1 MADALDLQLVPC
13 IAPGYRMQWEEVQGC
28 KVLLYPEGMV
38 QLNETASL
46 ILEQCDGERTLAQ
59 IITDLETEFAE
70 EDLRADVLEFIVEAI
85 NRGWVRVS

>member
-1 MADALDLQLVPC
+1 MADALDLNLVPC
-13 IAPGYRMQWEEVQGC
+13 IAPGYRMQWEEVQSC

-59 IITDLETEFAE
+59 IIADLEAEFAE
-70 EDLRADVLEFIVEAI
+70 DNLRDDVLEFMIEALE
-85 NRGWVRVS
+85 RGWLRVS

>member
-1 MADALDLQLVPC
+1 MADVLDLQLVPC
-13 IAPGYRMQWEEVQGC
+13 IAPGYRMQWEEVQSC

-59 IITDLETEFAE
+59 IIADLEAEFAE
-70 EDLRADVLEFIVEAI
+70 EGLRDDVLEFMNEAVE
-85 NRGWVRVS
+85 RGWLRVS